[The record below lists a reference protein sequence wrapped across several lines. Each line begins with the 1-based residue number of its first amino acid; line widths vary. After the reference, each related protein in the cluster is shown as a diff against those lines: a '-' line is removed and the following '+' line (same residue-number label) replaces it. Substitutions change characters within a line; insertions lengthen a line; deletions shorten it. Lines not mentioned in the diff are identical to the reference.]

1 MARVLSDMGK
11 RSLGIDISDGQI
23 SGVALEQRGQA
34 LTVIACASL
43 QLPEGADLA
52 PQLRLL
58 CESFHWRDDACV
70 CGLPLSLLSVR
81 NLSLPFG
88 GVKQIAQAL
97 PFELDEQLVAPVD
110 TQVIDFMVSA
120 TNEGGSRVIAFAV
133 EKALLHSLLEA
144 TAGVVDPESI
154 TPAVAALAAQI
165 GRQQRPE
172 IMVLMLHADLH
183 SMTMVLAQGER
194 PLLYR
199 RLSYPEEMILHPPFL
214 FVDDRLVV
222 ADPASAE
229 HCLRLV
235 CAVVERSLDY
245 YRLEGETES
254 RPERVVLT
262 GPLAAMEAMAALL
275 ASALQ
280 LPVEPVDLLAANG
293 IDCPEALGPQW
304 QSQRFD
310 RAVSLALVG
319 LGKKGGINFRQGP
332 FAKKR
337 TFYSARKQVIAA
349 AAAVAFWGLC
359 FLAYLGHDY
368 RQLQGRDQGVRE
380 EMTHLFKQTFP
391 KITKVRE
398 PYTEM
403 QAALKA
409 VSGPE
414 ASTPLLLSDQRVLG
428 LLADIS
434 ARIPETVVMRVSRLA
449 IDREAVMIKGTTGTF
464 NAVDAIKHSLSA
476 SPRYRA
482 VQIVSAT
489 ADKAKNSS
497 LIRFEIQLQLE
508 GI

>member
-1 MARVLSDMGK
+1 MGK
-11 RSLGIDISDGQI
+11 KSLGIDISDGQV

-43 QLPEGADLA
+43 PLAEGADLA
-52 PQLRLL
+52 AQVRLL

-97 PFELDEQLVAPVD
+97 PFELEEQLVAPVD
-110 TQVIDFMVSA
+110 TQVVDFMVSA
-120 TNEGGSRVIAFAV
+120 TSENGSRIIAFTV
-133 EKALLHSLLEA
+133 EKILLHTLLEA
-144 TAGVVDPESI
+144 IAGVVDPESI

-165 GRQQRPE
+165 GRQQRSE
-172 IMVLMLHADLH
+172 VMVLMVHADLH

-199 RLSYPEEMILHPPFL
+199 RLPYPEEMILHPPFL
-214 FVDDRLVV
+214 LVDDRVVV
-222 ADPASAE
+222 ADLASVE
-229 HCLRLV
+229 HCLRLICV
-235 CAVVERSLDY
+235 SIERSLDY
-245 YRLEGETES
+245 YRLEGEAQS

-262 GPLAAMEAMAALL
+262 GPLAAMEAMAGIL

-280 LPVEPVDLLAANG
+280 LPVEPVDLLAVHG
-293 IDCPEALGPQW
+293 IECPETLAPQW

-310 RAVSLALVG
+310 RAVSLALQG
-319 LGKKGGINFRQGP
+319 LGKKGGINFRQGA

-337 TFYSARKQVIAA
+337 TFYSARKQVIAVA
-349 AAAVAFWGLC
+349 AAGAFFGLC

-368 RQLQGRDQGVRE
+368 RGLQGRDQQVRE
-380 EMTHLFKQTFP
+380 EMVRVFKQTFP

-398 PYTEM
+398 PYSEM
-403 QAALKA
+403 RAALKA

-414 ASTPLLLSDQRVLG
+414 VSTPVLLSDQRVLG

-434 ARIPETVVMRVSRLA
+434 ARIPETVAIRVSRLA
-449 IDREAVMIKGTTGTF
+449 IDRETVMIKGTTETF
-464 NAVDAIKHSLSA
+464 NSVDIIKHALSA
-476 SPRYRA
+476 SPRYRT
-482 VQIVSAT
+482 VMIVSAT
-489 ADKAKNSS
+489 ADKAKSNS

>member
-1 MARVLSDMGK
+1 MGK

-23 SGVALEQRGQA
+23 SGVALEQRGPT
-34 LTVIACASL
+34 LTVIACACL
-43 QLPEGADLA
+43 QLPEGVELA
-52 PQLRLL
+52 AQLRLL
-58 CESFHWRDDACV
+58 CESFHWREDACV

-110 TQVIDFMVSA
+110 TQVVDFMVSTA
-120 TNEGGSRVIAFAV
+120 NEAGSRIIAFAV
-133 EKALLHSLLEA
+133 EKTVLHTLLEA
-144 TAGVVDPESI
+144 IDGVVDPESI

-165 GRQQRPE
+165 GRQLPE
-172 IMVLMLHADLH
+172 TMVLMLHADLQ

-194 PLLYR
+194 PLFYR

-214 FVDDRLVV
+214 FEDDGLVV
-222 ADPASAE
+222 VDPASAE

-235 CAVVERSLDY
+235 CAEIERSLDY
-245 YRLEGETES
+245 YRLEGEAQS
-254 RPERVVLT
+254 WPERVVLT
-262 GPLAAMEAMAALL
+262 GPLAAMEGMAGIL

-293 IDCPEALGPQW
+293 IECAEALRAQW
-304 QSQRFD
+304 QSPRFD

-319 LGKKGGINFRQGP
+319 LGKKVGINFRQGP

-337 TFYSARKQVIAA
+337 TFYSARKQVIGAAA
-349 AAAVAFWGLC
+349 AAAVLGIG

-368 RQLQGRDQGVRE
+368 SQLLGRDQRVRE
-380 EMTHLFKQTFP
+380 EMTRVFKQTFP

-398 PYTEM
+398 PYSEM

-409 VSGPE
+409 VTGPE
-414 ASTPLLLSDQRVLG
+414 SSTPLLLSDQRVLG

-434 ARIPETVVMRVSRLA
+434 SRIPETVTMRVSRLA
-449 IDREAVMIKGTTGTF
+449 IDRETVMIKGTTNTF
-464 NAVDAIKHSLSA
+464 NSVDAIKQSLSV

-489 ADKAKNSS
+489 ADKARNSS

>member
-1 MARVLSDMGK
+1 MARVLNGMGK
-11 RSLGIDISDGQI
+11 RSLGIDIGDGQL
-23 SGVALEQRGQA
+23 SGVALEQRGQVQ
-34 LTVIACASL
+34 TVIACASL
-43 QLPEGADLA
+43 PLAEGADLA
-52 PQLRLL
+52 AQLRLF
-58 CESFHWRDDACV
+58 CESFHWREEACV
-70 CGLPLSLLSVR
+70 FGLPLSLLSVR

-97 PFELDEQLVAPVD
+97 PFELDEQLLTPVD
-110 TQVIDFMVSA
+110 TQVVDFMVSA
-120 TNEGGSRVIAFAV
+120 TSEAGSRIIAFAL
-133 EKALLHSLLEA
+133 EKALLHTLLEA
-144 TAGVVDPESI
+144 TTGVVDPESI

-172 IMVLMLHADLH
+172 SMVLMLHADLH

-214 FVDDRLVV
+214 FVDDQWVV
-222 ADPASAE
+222 VDPASAE

-235 CAVVERSLDY
+235 CALVERSLDY
-245 YRLEGETES
+245 YHLEGEIQS

-262 GPLAAMEAMAALL
+262 GPLAAMEVMAGIL

-280 LPVEPVDLLAANG
+280 LPVEPVDLLAALG
-293 IDCPEALGPQW
+293 IECPEALPW

-310 RAVSLALVG
+310 RALSLALAG
-319 LGKKGGINFRQGP
+319 LGKKGGINFRQGA

-337 TFYSARKQVIAA
+337 TFYAARKQVIAVV
-349 AAAVAFWGLC
+349 AAVALLGLGC
-359 FLAYLGHDY
+359 LAYLGLDY
-368 RQLQGRDQGVRE
+368 RQLLGRDQRVRE
-380 EMTHLFKQTFP
+380 EMTQVFKQTFP
-391 KITKVRE
+391 KITKVRD
-398 PYTEM
+398 PYSEM
-403 QAALKA
+403 QAVMKA

-434 ARIPETVVMRVSRLA
+434 ARIPETVTLRVSRLA
-449 IDREAVMIKGTTGTF
+449 IDREAVMIKGTTATF
-464 NAVDAIKHSLSA
+464 NSVDAIKQALSA

-489 ADKAKNSS
+489 ADKARDTS